1 MVTGPNGRIRI
12 TEEQFRVLD
21 VVLAEARHREM
32 IRRADARDQGKDL
45 WAFQRRIKAMT
56 EMQDEL
62 ERTAIDMDWSHEQF
76 DTDP

>member
-1 MVTGPNGRIRI
+1 MVTGPNARIRI

-62 ERTAIDMDWSHEQF
+62 ERTAIDMDWFREQV
-76 DTDP
+76 DTDS

>member
-1 MVTGPNGRIRI
+1 MATGPNGRIRI

-21 VVLAEARHREM
+21 EVIAEARHREM
-32 IRRADARDQGKDL
+32 IRRADARDLGKDL

-62 ERTAIDMDWSHEQF
+62 ERLAIEMEWNA
-76 DTDP
+76 T